1 MTCNKT
7 LWDIKRIGYD
17 TQVYTNY
24 TSPIGITFKEILTQ
38 KDGLTLDTK
47 NELGE
52 FTTLNGVRYTDS
64 ERIGLRNIGTLKFTR
79 NFDTNLF
86 DNHLDLIE
94 AGLGELVT
102 SANLVTVTAG
112 KGVVGTPFLTTSTVN
127 ISVGSIVY
135 IPTIG
140 YRTVTSLVTNA
151 SFIIDNPLDET
162 ISTSTVFTNG
172 NKLDLTNPIGNCKNT
187 FNFVV
192 QLADGSYIKMMGCGI
207 KCEFELVYEKQLVIT
222 FNIMSPDVTELT
234 EAPTGWSSIT
244 AETKANPV
252 ICSFTSSNV
261 ITSGVAQSYFPPLFT
276 LGLSITEEP
285 MKAIGGLNNMLGYLN
300 RSSIKSKISFDRI
313 TTCKTWVLSP
323 RTSRKYVFAQSNLAL
338 EIESGYLTLIDRSV
352 ANGNHDT
359 ISCEMDNN
367 IDAASRVYLY
377 IP

>member
-1 MTCNKT
+1 MSCKT
-7 LWDIKRIGYD
+7 LWDVKKIGYNTED
-17 TQVYTNY
+17 YDNY
-24 TSPIGITFKEILTQ
+24 LSAIGTTFKEILTH

-47 NELGE
+47 SELGE
-52 FTTLNGVRYTDS
+52 FTTLNGVRYVDS
-64 ERIGLRNIGTLKFTR
+64 ERIELRNIGTLKFTK
-79 NFDTNLF
+79 NFDANLF

-94 AGLGELVT
+94 AGLGKLVT

-112 KGVVGTPFLTTSTVN
+112 KGIVDTPFLTTSTAN

-135 IPTIG
+135 IPKIG
-140 YRTVTSLVTNA
+140 YRTVTSLVTDT
-151 SFIIDNPLDET
+151 SFIVDNPLDVA

-172 NKLDLTNPIGNCKNT
+172 NKIDLTNPIGNCEKT
-187 FNFVV
+187 FNFIV
-192 QLADGSYIKMMGCGI
+192 QLNDGGYIKMMGCGI
-207 KCEFELVYEKQLVIT
+207 KCEFELVFEKQLVIT

-244 AETKANPV
+244 AETKVNPV
-252 ICSFTSSNV
+252 ICNFTSSNV
-261 ITSGVAQSYFPPLFT
+261 ITSGTAESYFPPLFT

-285 MKAIGGLNNMLGYLN
+285 MKAIGGLNNIQGYLN

-338 EIESGYLTLIDRSV
+338 EIESGYLTLIDKTVS
-352 ANGNHDT
+352 NNNHDT

-367 IDAASRVYLY
+367 VDAASRVYLY
-377 IP
+377 LP